1 MSTNQDKTKYIS
13 LFEIEKQKSLLKDD
27 ASSFPSPQGE
37 GAGGEVSSFETLKA
51 NSNGLRGTLVES
63 LNDPITGSLRPDD
76 QLLIK
81 FHGTYQQQ
89 DRDYDEERKKQKL
102 EPLYSYLIRVR
113 VPGGIATPQQWLS
126 LDALADKYGDKTL
139 KLTTRQA
146 FQLHGVLKRNLK
158 TTMQDIN
165 KTLLDTIAACGDVNR
180 NVMSSANPFES
191 PVHAE
196 VAADAKRMSD
206 YFLPKTKAYHEIWL
220 DGELIAGGEQEEE
233 TIYGKT
239 YLPRK
244 FKTAFAIPPR
254 NDTDVLSNDLGFIAI
269 VENGKLLGYNLTIG
283 GGMAYTFGN
292 TATYPRVADV
302 VGFFPKEQLLDV
314 SEAVIVFQR
323 DHGNR
328 SERKNARLKYTVDRL
343 GLQFFHAEILRT
355 KGVTLQPACE
365 YQFETLGDKYG
376 WTKSPD
382 GLWHYGVFVEGGK
395 LGDRSGYNAKTALR
409 EIAKIHTGTFILT
422 GNQNVVIAQVTEAL
436 KPKVEALLKK
446 HKVLNTDKLS
456 ALRQN
461 SIACA
466 SLQYCALSFA
476 EAERYLPVF
485 NDKLDAILK
494 ENGLFDTPISIRMT
508 GCPNGCGRP
517 FLAEIAMVGRAPG
530 RYNLYLGA
538 SFTGDRLN
546 KLYKEMLNE
555 EEILNELRPLLAD
568 YAKSRESDEH
578 FGDFVIRKGYIKA
591 TTAGLN
597 FHE

>member
-1 MSTNQDKTKYIS
+1 MSNTIYNS
-13 LFEIEKQKSLLKDD
+13 LFEIEKQKS
-27 ASSFPSPQGE
+27 SSKVDGNSKSPLGDL
-37 GAGGEVSSFETLKA
+37 GAELGVLSSFETLKA

-63 LNDPITGSLRPDD
+63 LNDPITGSLAADD

-89 DRDYDEERKKQKL
+89 HRDYDEERKKQKL

-113 VPGGIATPQQWLS
+113 LPGGIATPKQWLD

-139 KLTTRQA
+139 KLTTRQT

-269 VENGKLLGYNLTIG
+269 VKNGKLLGYNVSIG

-302 VGFFPKEQLLDV
+302 VGYFPKEQLLDV

-343 GLQFFHAEILRT
+343 GLDFFHAEILRT
-355 KGVTLQPACE
+355 NGVKLEPARE
-365 YQFETLGDKYG
+365 YKFDTLGDKYG
-376 WTKSPD
+376 WTKSAD

-422 GNQNVVIAQVTEAL
+422 GNQNVVIAQVPEAL

-456 ALRQN
+456 GLRQN
-461 SIACA
+461 AIACA
-466 SLQYCALSFA
+466 ALPYCALSFA
-476 EAERYLPVF
+476 EAERYLPAF
-485 NDKLDAILK
+485 NDKLDVILK

-555 EEILNELRPLLAD
+555 EELLNELRPLLAD
-568 YAKSRESDEH
+568 YAKNRITDEH

-591 TTAGLN
+591 TTAGIN
-597 FHE
+597 FHLP

>member
-1 MSTNQDKTKYIS
+1 MSDKNY
-13 LFEIEKQKSLLKDD
+13 KSL
-27 ASSFPSPQGE
+27 AGE
-37 GAGGEVSSFETLKA
+37 GEGPLSSFETLKA
-51 NSNGLRGTLVES
+51 NSNGLRGTLTES
-63 LNDPITGSLRPDD
+63 LNDPITGSLVADD

-89 DRDYDEERKKQKL
+89 DRDLDDERKKQKL

-113 VPGGIATPQQWLS
+113 VPGGIATPQQWLA
-126 LDALADKYGDKTL
+126 LDGLADTYGDKTL

-206 YFLPKTKAYHEIWL
+206 YFLPKTRAYHEIWL
-220 DGELIAGGEQEEE
+220 DGELVAGGEQEEE

-269 VENGKLLGYNLTIG
+269 VENGQLQGYNLSIG

-292 TATYPRVADV
+292 KATYPRVADV
-302 VGFFPKEQLLDV
+302 VGYFPKEQLLDV

-343 GLQFFHAEILRT
+343 GLDFFHAEILRT
-355 KGVTLQPACE
+355 KNVKLETARP
-365 YQFETLGDKYG
+365 YKFETLGDKYG
-376 WTKSPD
+376 WLQSED

-422 GNQNVVIAQVTEAL
+422 GNQNLVIAQVSEAL
-436 KPKVEALLKK
+436 KPQIEAILQA
-446 HKVLNTDKLS
+446 HEVLNTENLS

-461 SIACA
+461 AIACA
-466 SLQYCALSFA
+466 ALPYCALSFA

-485 NDKLDAILK
+485 NDKVDAILK
-494 ENGLFDTPISIRMT
+494 ENGLFDTPITIRMT

-568 YAKSRESDEH
+568 YAKTRTPGEY

-591 TTAGLN
+591 TTHGTN
-597 FHE
+597 FHA